1 MARAPAAGVAYS
13 LAASPS
19 ESVVLGTDRGI
30 DLLPAGDIAW
40 QTATL
45 AGGGPAGG
53 FGYVGMT
60 TDAQGVALPADPSA
74 GTVWFT
80 FDGGQTWK
88 PSHLSGS

>member
-1 MARAPAAGVAYS
+1 M
-13 LAASPS
+13 
-19 ESVVLGTDRGI
+19 VLGTDRGI
-30 DLLPAGDIAW
+30 DVLPAGAIAW

-88 PSHLSGS
+88 PSYLNGS